1 MNISDTTQTDRNKR
15 SETFVLTTIY
25 VMPCKFWCHLY
36 NLKNVKNPNG
46 GLLKPAT
53 LLKIFAFWKLYKW
66 YLIAQ
71 SKAHIQ
77 EMLNRKTNRERSQ
90 LQDKLFN
97 MSLPTMTWE
106 PTQESRVFHS
116 QIIHKNVTQC
126 CFIKCPFQ
134 YKKAD

>member
-1 MNISDTTQTDRNKR
+1 MNISDISQTERW
-15 SETFVLTTIY
+15 ETFVLTTIY
-25 VMPCKFWCHLY
+25 VMPWTFWCHLY

-53 LLKIFAFWKLYKW
+53 LLKIFTFWKFYKW
-66 YLIAQ
+66 YLMAQ
-71 SKAHIQ
+71 SKTHIQ
-77 EMLNRKTNRERSQ
+77 QILHRKTNRERSQ

-97 MSLPTMTWE
+97 MPLPTMIWE

-116 QIIHKNVTQC
+116 QIIHKNVTYC
-126 CFIKCPFQ
+126 CFIKCHFL